1 MLKRITAFGLLVA
14 GISGCNSADIP
25 RNNLPDRY
33 YQPAPTLS
41 ETTTPLPVISIRYPA
56 GIEPQHRDA
65 IATLY
70 ADHTPYMAR
79 MADQKEQ
86 KMVAKFKRQL
96 DVNPKALQQSLEKT
110 SFYAL
115 YLYQAMQD
123 QLGDNA
129 HIVLEPTVLTLDSNG
144 KLSQERPYPGLP
156 ADICMNFLSYVDPY
170 FHPGTWSGLPAT
182 YGKGIAPIV
191 SLRMDQATLADSNG
205 LYAATTRLMNGT
217 QSVQADTLDCDGVS
231 ADVFSLLN
239 RSQHWSQDSKTHY
252 STVVPQQYPYFI
264 LKMDNFDERFPAA
277 DYLKVFALDSQ
288 RLLSELPSSGS
299 LIGAARYGQFIAGFD
314 PPLAQRWQQHS
325 LAPGD
330 DQALAD
336 IESFRLALA
345 DFAVAKSQVHF
356 DLYLATDDFPVNQA
370 KIMEEAKILRN
381 ANLLTGLKIA
391 KNAFITD
398 PLKLLNAAN
407 VSADELASSKAN
419 LYLLSG
425 YKETAVAAA
434 GVSIPVSA
442 TLNGKPTSV
451 SATSM
456 ESLISQ
462 LQQRYR
468 DNHPTTQ

>member
-1 MLKRITAFGLLVA
+1 
-14 GISGCNSADIP
+14 
-25 RNNLPDRY
+25 
-33 YQPAPTLS
+33 
-41 ETTTPLPVISIRYPA
+41 
-56 GIEPQHRDA
+56 
-65 IATLY
+65 
-70 ADHTPYMAR
+70 
-79 MADQKEQ
+79 
-86 KMVAKFKRQL
+86 
-96 DVNPKALQQSLEKT
+96 
-110 SFYAL
+110 
-115 YLYQAMQD
+115 
-123 QLGDNA
+123 
-129 HIVLEPTVLTLDSNG
+129 
-144 KLSQERPYPGLP
+144 
-156 ADICMNFLSYVDPY
+156 
-170 FHPGTWSGLPAT
+170 
-182 YGKGIAPIV
+182 
-191 SLRMDQATLADSNG
+191 MDQATLADSDG

-231 ADVFSLLN
+231 ADMFSLLN

-252 STVVPQQYPYFI
+252 SAVVPQQYPYFI

-288 RLLSELPSSGS
+288 RLLSELPPSGS

-314 PPLAQRWQQHS
+314 QPLAQRWQQDS

-391 KNAFITD
+391 KTAFITD

-442 TLNGKPTSV
+442 TLNGNPTSV

-456 ESLISQ
+456 ENLISQ

-468 DNHPTTQ
+468 DSHPTTQ